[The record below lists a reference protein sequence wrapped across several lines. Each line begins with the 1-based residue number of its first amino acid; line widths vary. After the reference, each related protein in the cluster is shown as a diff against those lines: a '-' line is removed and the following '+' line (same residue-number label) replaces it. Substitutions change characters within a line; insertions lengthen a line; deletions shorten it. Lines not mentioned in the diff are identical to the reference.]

1 MRKIYLIIFFIMF
14 AVYRAQIVNIPD
26 PVFKAKLISSTTT
39 NGIVSNSSGASIKLD
54 ANNDGEVQISEALAA
69 SKIDIY
75 NSAITDLTGINSFTN
90 LKVLYIGNNNLTS
103 ISLNLP
109 ILENLSFGNSGLSTI
124 DIMSCPNL
132 VVVDVDYFN
141 PTFSLNSN
149 AVKYLTVGGDYLQT
163 INLQGLT
170 ALKQINASGSALET
184 INGSNMST
192 IEEAYI
198 SYSPMLS
205 QINFSGSSNF
215 KKLDVH
221 NTGLSNLNLTNYSGL
236 IFLSCSNNTFAN
248 VVLDGCTSLSNISL
262 ENNNISTISM
272 NGANAIGSVNLSNN
286 QLTSISFSNLPSLG
300 YLDLRNNS
308 LSNITLNN
316 LPNLWYLYV
325 TTNQLTSLNL
335 STATK
340 IKSLLCSYNQLSNID
355 VSMLADLTN
364 IECSGNKIIQLD
376 LSNNKL
382 LQNIKC
388 NYNPDLEQL
397 FIKNQTVQP
406 SNVNFIFPN
415 TSLKYICCDP
425 VEVSDYTN
433 HASMYNPGGNTI
445 VNSDCYF
452 IANANHYVQ
461 GNTKYDIN
469 NNGCDTTDPNKAF
482 QKFSIV
488 NSSASG
494 TFISDNSGSFSIP
507 VPVGST
513 VITPVIENP
522 SYFNFS
528 PTSFTANILTSTYN
542 LAQNF
547 CITANGTHNDLETS
561 IIPVTAAAPG
571 FNAKYKIIYKNKGT
585 SAQSGTVSFSY
596 NDNLADYLSSTVSP
610 NSVSANLLNWNF
622 TNLLPFE
629 TKEITVTLK
638 LNTPTQTPALNG
650 GDVIHYT
657 AQVNG
662 ATDEMSSDNSFTLNQ
677 TVVNSFDPNDKTCL
691 EGTTISQAKVGD
703 YVHYLIRFEN
713 TGTANAQNIVV
724 KDNIDIF
731 KYDIS
736 SLVAMNGSHNFITR
750 ITGNTVEFI
759 FENIQLPFDDAN
771 NDGYV
776 SFKIKTK
783 STLNIG
789 DSFSNLAKIYFDY
802 NAPIT
807 TNTSTTT
814 VQNVLATAETGKGNG
829 NIVIYPNPVKD
840 VLNIQ
845 SKNEIVKAE
854 IYDAAG
860 RVVMAVPVKGNT
872 VGVSELV
879 KGNYTIRLSTKDQ
892 TFTQKFIKN

>member
-1 MRKIYLIIFFIMF
+1 MRKIYLIISLMTF
-14 AVYRAQIVNIPD
+14 AGFQAQIVNILD

-54 ANNDGEVQISEALAA
+54 ANDDGEVQVSEALAA
-69 SKIDIY
+69 SKIDVY
-75 NSAITDLTGINSFTN
+75 NSAITDLTGVNYFTN
-90 LKVLYIGNNNLTS
+90 LKTLYIGNNNLTS
-103 ISLNLP
+103 ISLSLP
-109 ILENLSFGNSGLSTI
+109 ILEVLSFGNSGLNTV

-132 VVVDVDYFN
+132 VVVDADYYN

-149 AVKYLTVGGDYLQT
+149 TVTDLTVGGDNLQT

-170 ALKQINASGSALET
+170 ALKKINAIGPALET
-184 INGSNMST
+184 INGSNMPT

-236 IFLSCSNNTFAN
+236 IFLNCSNNTFSN

-262 ENNNISTISM
+262 ANNNISAISM

-286 QLTSISFSNLPSLG
+286 QLTSISFSNLSGLG
-300 YLDLRNNS
+300 YLDLRSNN

-316 LPNLWYLYV
+316 LPNLWYLYLSS
-325 TTNQLTSLNL
+325 NQLTSLNL
-335 STATK
+335 STTKK

-355 VSMLADLTN
+355 VSMLTDLSN
-364 IECSGNKIIQLD
+364 IECAANKLIQLD

-382 LQNIKC
+382 LQNITC

-415 TSLKYICCDP
+415 PSLKYICCDP
-425 VEVSDYTN
+425 SEVTDYTN
-433 HASMYNPGGNTI
+433 HASMYNPGGNTV

-452 IANANHYVQ
+452 IANANHFVQ

-482 QKFSIV
+482 QKFSIL

-494 TFISDNSGSFSIP
+494 TFISGSSGSFSIP

-522 SYFNFS
+522 GYFNFS
-528 PTSFTANILTSTYN
+528 PASFTANITTSTTN
-542 LAQNF
+542 VAQNF
-547 CITANGTHNDLETS
+547 CITANGNHNDLETL
-561 IIPVTAAAPG
+561 IVPITAAAPG

-585 SAQSGTVSFSY
+585 DTQSGTVSFSY
-596 NDNLADYLSSTVSP
+596 NDNLTDYLSSTVSP
-610 NSVSANLLNWNF
+610 NSVSPNLLNWNF

-629 TKEITVTLK
+629 TREITVTLK

-650 GDVIHYT
+650 GDVLHYT
-657 AQVNG
+657 AQVNAG
-662 ATDEMSSDNSFTLNQ
+662 TDETPLDNTFTLNQ

-691 EGTTISQAKVGD
+691 EGTTITQAKVGD

-713 TGTANAQNIVV
+713 TGTANAQTIVV
-724 KDNIDIF
+724 KDDIDIL

-736 SLVAMNGSHNFITR
+736 SLVAMSGSHDFVTR
-750 ITGNTVEFI
+750 ITGNSVEFI
-759 FENIQLPFDDAN
+759 FENIQLPFDNAN

-783 STLNIG
+783 STLNLG
-789 DSFSNLAKIYFDY
+789 DSFSNKANIYFDY
-802 NAPIT
+802 NAPII
-807 TNTSTTT
+807 TNNYITT
-814 VQNVLATAETGKGNG
+814 VQNTLAAVENNKENTT
-829 NIVIYPNPVKD
+829 VSIYPNPVND

-845 SKNEIVKAE
+845 SKNEITKAE
-854 IYDAAG
+854 IFDAAG
-860 RVVMAVPVKGNT
+860 RILISKSVKGNSIN
-872 VGVSELV
+872 VSELA
-879 KGNYTIRLSTKDQ
+879 KGNYIIKLSTKDK
-892 TFTQKFIKN
+892 TFIHKFIKN